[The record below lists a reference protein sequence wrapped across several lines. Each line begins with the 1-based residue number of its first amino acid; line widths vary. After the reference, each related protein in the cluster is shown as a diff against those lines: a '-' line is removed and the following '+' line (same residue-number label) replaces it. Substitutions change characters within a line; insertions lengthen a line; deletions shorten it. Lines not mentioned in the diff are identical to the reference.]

1 MKRKKQPFFYLTVSL
16 LLFVLITASLATFI
30 FLHLPPSPLASNP
43 SLSPV
48 PSRPSFRDLLP
59 HSSSNS
65 TNNQQP
71 PLITLIAV
79 GDIMLGRYCNVQ
91 MLKQKDFRYPFLKT
105 ADLTS
110 SADIA
115 FGNLEAPLVENCP
128 TTPTGMIFCA
138 RPEAIQGLK
147 FAGFDILSLANNH
160 ILNYGQKG
168 LEQTQS
174 FLSSSNILYTPLSS
188 SNNLAIKQVNNTK
201 FGFLSFDLVTYPQTS
216 PLSLISQISPTVD
229 ILIVSLHWGVEYQK
243 TPTSQQKDLAHQ
255 IIDSGAKVILGHHP
269 HVIQPVEE
277 YKGGLIFYSLGN
289 FVFDQ
294 PWSEE
299 TKRGTMAKIIFQGKN
314 IQFYEL
320 IPIYIDHPCQP
331 QPS

>member
-1 MKRKKQPFFYLTVSL
+1 MKRKKPPLFYLTVSL
-16 LLFVLITASLATFI
+16 LLFTLAIASLTTFI
-30 FLHLPPSPLASNP
+30 FFHLPPSLLSSNP
-43 SLSPV
+43 NFSL
-48 PSRPSFRDLLP
+48 PSFPNLPNHSSQTAP
-59 HSSSNS
+59 HSQFNP
-65 TNNQQP
+65 T
-71 PLITLIAV
+71 TLIAV

-115 FGNLEAPLVENCP
+115 FANLEAPLVENCP

-168 LEQTQS
+168 LKQTQT

-201 FGFLSFDLVTYPQTS
+201 FGFLSFDLVTYPQT
-216 PLSLISQISPTVD
+216 PFLSLISQISPTVD

-255 IIDSGAKVILGHHP
+255 IIEAGAKVILGHHP

-277 YKGGLIFYSLGN
+277 YKSGLIFYSLGN

-294 PWSEE
+294 FWSEE
-299 TKRGTMAKIIFQGKN
+299 TKKGIVAKIIFAGKE
-314 IQFYEL
+314 IKSYETL
-320 IPIYIDHPCQP
+320 PIYISNDCQP
-331 QPS
+331 KLLQ